1 MKWMG
6 IIIFNIIKRTIIII
20 IIVII
25 IIVFLFFFFNLDPDV
40 CMSKWRRAGENCDE
54 SFVDR
59 KWLNSHQ
66 LLTVT
71 EHTMQK
77 QKNCF
82 IIN

>member
-1 MKWMG
+1 MKWIG
-6 IIIFNIIKRTIIII
+6 IIVFKIIKKTIIII
-20 IIVII
+20 IIII
-25 IIVFLFFFFNLDPDV
+25 IIMVFLFFFNLDPDV
-40 CMSKWRRAGENCDE
+40 CMLKWRRAGENCDE

-59 KWLNSHQ
+59 KLLNSHQ

-71 EHTMQK
+71 EHTMQT